1 MGLGEDVLHA
11 FEGGGDGEEIFAAT
25 DGGHGF
31 GAGYEVASHID
42 VRLAFELEH
51 TGFSLDGGS
60 SAYHATGAAETLL
73 GGRIMVGY
81 SF

>member
-1 MGLGEDVLHA
+1 MEL
-11 FEGGGDGEEIFAAT
+11 
-25 DGGHGF
+25 

-51 TGFSLDGGS
+51 TGFSLDGGT